1 MKDTQNTK
9 TLTTYEQLDRFTKD
23 WINQEIKENKNN
35 KITPQILYNYIYY
48 SEGSNETLSNV
59 LGVSKSLIR
68 RIRN

>member
-1 MKDTQNTK
+1 MKEIKNIQ
-9 TLTTYEQLDRFTKD
+9 TYEQLDRFTKD

-48 SEGSNETLSNV
+48 SEGRNETLANV
-59 LGVSKSLIR
+59 LGVSESLIR